1 MVAED
6 GVDVGQV
13 ACGSVEGVVDDLDV
27 GLVQAVEEGD
37 GCVKLGDE
45 VGFFSL
51 GFDRRDLH
59 ADLFRPLAVAVIDC
73 C

>member
-1 MVAED
+1 MAEH

-13 ACGSVEGVVDDLDV
+13 VYGLVEGVVDDLDV

-45 VGFFSL
+45 VGFFL
-51 GFDRRDLH
+51 FGFDRCDLH
-59 ADLFRPLAVAVIDC
+59 ADLLRPVAIAIVDGC
-73 C
+73 

>member
-1 MVAED
+1 MTEH

-13 ACGSVEGVVDDLDV
+13 VYGLVEGVVDDLDV

-45 VGFFSL
+45 VGFFLL
-51 GFDRRDLH
+51 GFDRRNLH
-59 ADLFRPLAVAVIDC
+59 ADLLRPLAVAVIDC

>member
-1 MVAED
+1 MTEH

-13 ACGSVEGVVDDLDV
+13 VYVSVEGVVDDMDV

-45 VGFFSL
+45 VGFFLL
-51 GFDRRDLH
+51 GFDRRDFH
-59 ADLFRPLAVAVIDC
+59 ADLLCPVAVAVVDC

>member
-13 ACGSVEGVVDDLDV
+13 VYGLVEGVVDDLDV
-27 GLVQAVEEGD
+27 GLVQAVEESD

-51 GFDRRDLH
+51 GFDRRDFH